1 MKKITAE
8 FIIILILLFSLPG
21 TVSAGDYNSAWGN
34 GLNNADVEAMASL
47 KSAAAAICDET
58 DSDYEKVRK
67 LNQYICDNTDYDY
80 SNQYGGLAA
89 FVNQD
94 KVICSGY
101 AEALAYLLDCVNVK
115 NFTVTD
121 YVSSRSSTVLHIWN
135 AVYIEGEWFH
145 VDPTWND
152 ATRNRSCPNGRYFL
166 LTVDEISLDRQTI
179 SLNTEE
185 DYNDFYKFIKTIT
198 LSLETTDMERCSVQ
212 GSRIFVPLYETAYA
226 LGGYVKQDDNG
237 EITIILDTKT
247 LNLTIGSQQGFMDG
261 VEFYMDA
268 APQIIDGTIMVPVRL
283 VFEKLGAAVSYDS
296 ISSFMTIDY
305 DPYQTK

>member
-1 MKKITAE
+1 MRKVIAE
-8 FIIILILLFSLPG
+8 FILILILLFSLPG
-21 TVSAGDYNSAWGN
+21 TVSAADYDSVWGN
-34 GLNNADVEAMASL
+34 GLNDADVEAMASL
-47 KSAAAAICDET
+47 KSTAAEICDET

-67 LNQYICDNTDYDY
+67 LNRYVCDHTDYDY
-80 SNQYGGLAA
+80 SNQYGGLTA

-121 YVSSRSSTVLHIWN
+121 YVSSGKSPVLHIWN
-135 AVYIEGEWFH
+135 AVYIDGDWLH

-152 ATRNRSCPNGRYFL
+152 ATRNTNCPDGRYFL
-166 LTVDEISLDRQTI
+166 LTIDEISSDRQTM
-179 SLNTEE
+179 SLSAEE
-185 DYNDFYKFIKTIT
+185 DYNNFYKFIKTIS
-198 LSLETTDMERCSVQ
+198 LSFDTTDL
-212 GSRIFVPLYETAYA
+212 VPLYDTAYA

-247 LNLTIGSQQGFMDG
+247 LNLTIGSQKGMMDG
-261 VEFYMDA
+261 EEFDMDA
-268 APQIIDGTIMVPVRL
+268 APHIISGTIMVPVRL
-283 VFEKLGAAVSYDS
+283 VFEKLGAAVRYDS
-296 ISSFMTIDY
+296 ISSLVTIDY

>member
-1 MKKITAE
+1 MRKVIAE

-21 TVSAGDYNSAWGN
+21 TVSAADYDSVWGN

-47 KSAAAAICDET
+47 KSTAAAICDET

-67 LNQYICDNTDYDY
+67 LNQYVCDHVDYDY

-121 YVSSRSSTVLHIWN
+121 YVSTGSSTVLHIWN
-135 AVYIEGEWFH
+135 AVSIEGEWFH

-152 ATRNRSCPNGRYFL
+152 ATRNRNCPNGRYFL
-166 LTVDEISLDRQTI
+166 LTVDEISLDRQTM

-185 DYNDFYKFIKTIT
+185 DYNYFYEFIKTIT
-198 LSLETTDMERCSVQ
+198 LSFGATDTERCFVQ
-212 GSRIFVPLYETAYA
+212 GSRILVPLYETAYA
-226 LGGYVKQDDNG
+226 LGGYVKQEDNG

-247 LNLTIGSQQGFMDG
+247 LNLTIGSQQGLMDG
-261 VEFYMDA
+261 EEFYMDA
-268 APQIIDGTIMVPVRL
+268 APQIINGTIMVPVRL
-283 VFEKLGAAVSYDS
+283 VFEKLGAAISYDS
-296 ISSFMTIDY
+296 ISSVMTIDY